1 MLPENKRQ
9 VQTLRAKQAGKTR
22 VSLGDDYEFEQLLA
36 KGEKSPLEIT
46 PVISSVLG
54 KEAADS
60 NKRRFVNES
69 AQKKSVIF
77 QNATAGWLR
86 EESGSN
92 TGNISAT
99 FKITSCIIIISSML

>member
-9 VQTLRAKQAGKTR
+9 VQAQRAKLAGKTR
-22 VSLGDDYEFEQLLA
+22 VSLDDGFEFEQLLA

-46 PVISSVLG
+46 PVISSKDG
-54 KEAADS
+54 
-60 NKRRFVNES
+60 NKRRIVNES
-69 AQKKSVIF
+69 TTTTKSVIF

-92 TGNISAT
+92 TG
-99 FKITSCIIIISSML
+99 K